1 MNFARLIDESCQGA
15 PSSTALII
23 GDEQISYGELGA
35 QIGCVASSLRRLGVQ
50 PGDRLALLMPNSFE
64 YLVSYY
70 ALLRVG
76 AVAVPLNPLLR
87 EPEVRYIL
95 EDCQASGLIFH
106 QEFASIVEALR
117 AHLSSLHHAILVGD
131 EGQAATLT
139 FNDLLQTGDQESFTV
154 DSADQDLATLIYTS
168 GMTGDPKGAMLS
180 HRGLTASAQATIE
193 GFRFKSTDCIIG
205 VLPFAHIFGK
215 NLLVQAALVAG
226 ASVVVMARF
235 ESTLVVEAIERWKA
249 TALSGV
255 PLMLIALSNAL
266 EAQPKDI
273 STLRKCMVGG
283 TTVPMEVVRRFEGLF
298 SNCEV
303 VEAYGISENS
313 GIVTLNP
320 LGGGH
325 REHSAGLPLG
335 LNEVRVVD
343 DQGQDV
349 PQGLPGEIA
358 IRGPQLLLAYWG
370 MPEATAGAVRDGWL
384 FTGDIGYL
392 DEDGYLF
399 LIDRKKDIIITS
411 GYNVYPK
418 EVENVLYGHP
428 DVEAAAVI
436 GQPDDARGEWVK
448 AVIVLKEGATVTEDK
463 MKEYCAGQLA
473 AYKTPRL
480 IEFVDDLPRT
490 ASGKILKRALRVD
503 SEKPETSNP

>member
-1 MNFARLIDESCQGA
+1 MNFFRLIDESCQRA

-23 GDEQISYGELGA
+23 GDEQLSYGELGTR
-35 QIGCVASSLRRLGVQ
+35 IGCVASSLRELGVQ
-50 PGDRLALLMPNSFE
+50 PGDRLALLMPNSVE

-70 ALLRVG
+70 ALLRIG

-87 EPEVRYIL
+87 EPEVHYIM

-106 QEFASIVEALR
+106 QKLASIVEALR
-117 AHLSSLHHAILVGD
+117 SKLSTLRHTILVGD
-131 EGQAATLT
+131 KGEADTQS
-139 FNDLLQTGDQESFTV
+139 FNELLQMGDQESSAV
-154 DSADQDLATLIYTS
+154 DRDEQDLATLIYTS

-180 HRGLTASAQATIE
+180 HRGLIASALATIE
-193 GFRFKSTDCIIG
+193 GFQFRPTDCIIG
-205 VLPFAHIFGK
+205 ALPFAHIFGK
-215 NLLVQAALVAG
+215 NLLVQAPLVAG
-226 ASVVVMARF
+226 SSVVVMARF
-235 ESTLVVEAIERWKA
+235 ESALVIEAIERWQA

-266 EAQPKDI
+266 EAQPRNV

-283 TTVPMEVVRRFEGLF
+283 TTVPMEVVRRFQGLF

-303 VEAYGISENS
+303 VEAYGISENT

-335 LNEVRVVD
+335 LNEIGIVD
-343 DQGQDV
+343 DQRQDV
-349 PQGLPGEIA
+349 PQGQPGEVA

-370 MPEATAGAVRDGWL
+370 TPEATASALRDGWL
-384 FTGDIGYL
+384 ITGDIGYL
-392 DEDGYLF
+392 DKDGYLF
-399 LIDRKKDIIITS
+399 LIDRKKDLIITS

-418 EVENVLYGHP
+418 EVENVLYNHP

-436 GQPDDARGEWVK
+436 GQPDAARGEWVK
-448 AVIVLKEGATVTEDK
+448 AVIVLKGGATVTEDTIR
-463 MKEYCAGQLA
+463 EYCAGHLA
-473 AYKTPRL
+473 DYKTPRL

-490 ASGKILKRALRVD
+490 ASGKILKRALRMNQEE
-503 SEKPETSNP
+503 SG

>member
-1 MNFARLIDESCQGA
+1 MNFFRLIDESCQRA

-23 GDEQISYGELGA
+23 GDEQMNYGELGTR
-35 QIGCVASSLRRLGVQ
+35 IGCVATSLRRLGVQ
-50 PGDRLALLMPNSFE
+50 PGDRLALLMPNSVE

-70 ALLRVG
+70 ALIKLG
-76 AVAVPLNPLLR
+76 AVAAPLNPLLR
-87 EPEVRYIL
+87 EPEVRYIM
-95 EDCQASGLIFH
+95 EDCQASGLIFG

-117 AHLSSLHHAILVGD
+117 SKLSSLHHTIVVGD
-131 EGQAATLT
+131 QGEAETQT
-139 FNDLLQTGDQESFTV
+139 FNDLLQTGDQESSTV
-154 DSADQDLATLIYTS
+154 ARDEQDPATLIYTS

-180 HRGLTASAQATIE
+180 HRGLMASAQATIE
-193 GFRFKSTDCIIG
+193 GFQFGPTDCVIG

-215 NLLVQAALVAG
+215 NLLVQAPLVAG

-235 ESTLVVEAIERWKA
+235 ESALVVKAIERWKA

-266 EAQPKDI
+266 EAQPRDV

-283 TTVPMEVVRRFEGLF
+283 TTVPMEVVGRFQGLF

-303 VEAYGISENS
+303 VEAYGISENT

-325 REHSAGLPLG
+325 REHSAGQPLG

-343 DQGQDV
+343 NQGHDV
-349 PQGLPGEIA
+349 PQGQPGEIA

-399 LIDRKKDIIITS
+399 LIDRKKDLIITS

-418 EVENVLYGHP
+418 EVENVLYNHP

-436 GQPDDARGEWVK
+436 GQPDAARGEWVK
-448 AVIVLKEGATVTEDK
+448 AVIVLKEGATVTEDTI
-463 MKEYCAGQLA
+463 MEYCAGHLA
-473 AYKTPRL
+473 DYKTPRV

-490 ASGKILKRALRVD
+490 ASGKILKRALR
-503 SEKPETSNP
+503 TRG

>member
-1 MNFARLIDESCQGA
+1 MNFARLIEDSCQRA
-15 PSSTALII
+15 PSSTALIM
-23 GDEQISYGELGA
+23 GDEQMSYGELGA
-35 QIGCVASSLRRLGVQ
+35 RIGCVASSLRRLGVQ
-50 PGDRLALLMPNSFE
+50 PGDRLALLMPNSVE

-70 ALLRVG
+70 ALLRIG

-87 EPEVRYIL
+87 EPEVRYVM

-106 QEFASIVEALR
+106 QQFASIVEAL
-117 AHLSSLHHAILVGD
+117 HSKLSFLRHTILVGD
-131 EGQAATLT
+131 KGQAETQT
-139 FNDLLQTGDQESFTV
+139 FNDLLQRGDQECSSV
-154 DSADQDLATLIYTS
+154 DRDDQALATLIYTS

-180 HRGLTASAQATIE
+180 HRGLIASAQATIG
-193 GFRFKSTDCIIG
+193 GFQFGPTDCIIG

-215 NLLVQAALVAG
+215 NLLVQAPLVAG

-235 ESTLVVEAIERWKA
+235 ESALVLEAIERWKA

-255 PLMLIALSNAL
+255 PLMLIALSNEL
-266 EAQPKDI
+266 EAHPRDV

-283 TTVPMEVVRRFEGLF
+283 TTVPMEVVGRFEGLF

-303 VEAYGISENS
+303 VEAYGISENT

-335 LNEVRVVD
+335 LNEVRTVD
-343 DQGQDV
+343 GQGRDV
-349 PQGLPGEIA
+349 PPGQPGEVA
-358 IRGPQLLLAYWG
+358 IRGPQLLLGYWG
-370 MPEATAGAVRDGWL
+370 MPEVTAGALRDGWL
-384 FTGDIGYL
+384 YTGDIGSI

-399 LIDRKKDIIITS
+399 LIDRKKDLIITS

-418 EVENVLYGHP
+418 EVENVLYNHP
-428 DVEAAAVI
+428 DVEEAAVI
-436 GQPDDARGEWVK
+436 GQPDAARGELVK
-448 AVIVLKEGATVTEDK
+448 AVIVLKKGATLTADTVT
-463 MKEYCAGQLA
+463 EYCAGRLA

-480 IEFVDDLPRT
+480 IQFVDDLPRT
-490 ASGKILKRALRVD
+490 ASGKILKRALRTGD
-503 SEKPETSNP
+503 

>member
-1 MNFARLIDESCQGA
+1 MNFFRLIDESCQRA

-23 GDEQISYGELGA
+23 GDEQISYGELGTR
-35 QIGCVASSLRRLGVQ
+35 IGCVASSLRELGVQ
-50 PGDRLALLMPNSFE
+50 PGDRLALLMPNSVE

-70 ALLRVG
+70 ALLRIG

-87 EPEVRYIL
+87 EPEVHYIM

-117 AHLSSLHHAILVGD
+117 SKLSSLHHTILVGD
-131 EGQAATLT
+131 KGEAETQT
-139 FNDLLQTGDQESFTV
+139 FNDLLQIGDQKSSTV
-154 DSADQDLATLIYTS
+154 DRDDRDLATLIYTS

-180 HRGLTASAQATIE
+180 HRGLMASAQATIE
-193 GFRFKSTDCIIG
+193 GFQFRPTDCIIG

-235 ESTLVVEAIERWKA
+235 ESALVVEAMERWKA
-249 TALSGV
+249 TAFSGV

-266 EAQPKDI
+266 EAQPRDV

-283 TTVPMEVVRRFEGLF
+283 TTVPMEVVRRFQGLF
-298 SNCEV
+298 SHCEV
-303 VEAYGISENS
+303 VEAYGISENT

-325 REHSAGLPLG
+325 REHSAGRPLG

-343 DQGQDV
+343 NQGQDV
-349 PQGLPGEIA
+349 TQGLPGEIA
-358 IRGPQLLLAYWG
+358 IHGPQLLLAYWG
-370 MPEATAGAVRDGWL
+370 MPEATASAVRDGWL
-384 FTGDIGYL
+384 ITGDIGYL
-392 DEDGYLF
+392 DKDGYLF
-399 LIDRKKDIIITS
+399 LIDRKKDLIITS

-418 EVENVLYGHP
+418 EVENVLYDHP
-428 DVEAAAVI
+428 QVEAAAVI
-436 GQPDDARGEWVK
+436 GQPDDARGELVK
-448 AVIVLKEGATVTEDK
+448 AVIVLKDGATVTEDTIR
-463 MKEYCAGQLA
+463 EYCAGHLA
-473 AYKTPRL
+473 DYKTPRL
-480 IEFVDDLPRT
+480 IEFVADLPRT
-490 ASGKILKRALRVD
+490 ASGKILKRALR
-503 SEKPETSNP
+503 TRG

>member
-1 MNFARLIDESCQGA
+1 MNFARLIDESCQRA

-23 GDEQISYGELGA
+23 GAERMSYGELGA
-35 QIGCVASSLRRLGVQ
+35 RIGCVASSLRRLGVQ
-50 PGDRLALLMPNSFE
+50 PGDRLALLMPNSTE

-70 ALLRVG
+70 ALLKMG

-87 EPEVRYIL
+87 EPEVHYIM

-117 AHLSSLHHAILVGD
+117 SKLSSLHHTIVVGD
-131 EGQAATLT
+131 QGEAETQT
-139 FNDLLQTGDQESFTV
+139 FNDLLQTGDQESSTV
-154 DSADQDLATLIYTS
+154 ARDEQDLATLIYTS

-180 HRGLTASAQATIE
+180 HRGLMASAQATVE
-193 GFRFKSTDCIIG
+193 GFQFTSTDCVIG

-215 NLLVQAALVAG
+215 NLLVQAPLVAG

-235 ESTLVVEAIERWKA
+235 ESALVVEAIERWKA

-266 EAQPKDI
+266 EAQPRDV

-283 TTVPMEVVRRFEGLF
+283 TTVPMEVVRRFQGLF

-303 VEAYGISENS
+303 VEAYGISENT

-343 DQGQDV
+343 NQGQDV
-349 PQGLPGEIA
+349 PQGQPGEIA
-358 IRGPQLLLAYWG
+358 IRGPQLLLGYWG
-370 MPEATAGAVRDGWL
+370 MPEVTAGAVGDGWL

-399 LIDRKKDIIITS
+399 LIDRKKDLIITS

-418 EVENVLYGHP
+418 EVENILYNHP
-428 DVEAAAVI
+428 EVEEAAVI
-436 GQPDDARGEWVK
+436 GQPDTARGELVK
-448 AVIVLKEGATVTEDK
+448 AVIVLKKGATVTDDQ
-463 MKEYCAGQLA
+463 MREYCAGQLA
-473 AYKTPRL
+473 DYKTPRL

-490 ASGKILKRALRVD
+490 ASGKILKRALRARG
-503 SEKPETSNP
+503 

>member
-23 GDEQISYGELGA
+23 GEEQISYGELGA

-70 ALLRVG
+70 ALLKMG

-87 EPEVRYIL
+87 EPEVHYIM

-106 QEFASIVEALR
+106 QEFTSIVEALR
-117 AHLSSLHHAILVGD
+117 SQLSSLHHTILVGD
-131 EGQAATLT
+131 EGQAATPN
-139 FNDLLQTGDQESFTV
+139 FNDLLNTGDHESLTV
-154 DSADQDLATLIYTS
+154 DQKDQDLATLIYTS

-180 HRGLTASAQATIE
+180 HRGLMASAKATIE
-193 GFRFKSTDCIIG
+193 GFQFRSTDCIIG

-226 ASVVVMARF
+226 ASVVVMAHF
-235 ESTLVVEAIERWKA
+235 ESALVVEAMERWKA
-249 TALSGV
+249 TAFSGV

-266 EAQPKDI
+266 EGQPRDV

-298 SNCEV
+298 SHCEV
-303 VEAYGISENS
+303 VEAYGISENT

-325 REHSAGLPLG
+325 REHSAGQPVG

-343 DQGQDV
+343 NQGQDA
-349 PQGLPGEIA
+349 PQGQPGEIA
-358 IRGPQLLLAYWG
+358 IRGPQLLLGYWG
-370 MPEATAGAVRDGWL
+370 MPEATASAVRDGWF
-384 FTGDIGYL
+384 FTGDIGRI
-392 DEDGYLF
+392 DKDGYLF
-399 LIDRKKDIIITS
+399 LIDRKKDLIITS

-418 EVENVLYGHP
+418 EVENVLYNHP
-428 DVEAAAVI
+428 DIEEAAVI
-436 GQPDDARGEWVK
+436 GQPDAARGEWVK
-448 AVIVLKEGATVTEDK
+448 AVIVLKKGATLTADMV
-463 MKEYCAGQLA
+463 KEFCASRLA
-473 AYKTPRL
+473 GYKTPRL
-480 IEFVDDLPRT
+480 VEFVDDLPRT
-490 ASGKILKRALRVD
+490 ASGKILKRALR
-503 SEKPETSNP
+503 TRG

>member
-1 MNFARLIDESCQGA
+1 MNFFRLIDESCQRV

-23 GDEQISYGELGA
+23 GDEQISYGELGTR
-35 QIGCVASSLRRLGVQ
+35 IGCVASSLRELGVQ
-50 PGDRLALLMPNSFE
+50 PGDRLALLMPNSVE

-70 ALLRVG
+70 ALLRIG

-87 EPEVRYIL
+87 EPEVHYIM

-117 AHLSSLHHAILVGD
+117 STLSSLHHAILVGNQ
-131 EGQAATLT
+131 GQAATHN

-154 DSADQDLATLIYTS
+154 DSDDQELATLIYTS

-180 HRGLTASAQATIE
+180 HRGLMASAQATVE
-193 GFRFKSTDCIIG
+193 GFQFRSTDCIIG
-205 VLPFAHIFGK
+205 ALPFAHIFGK
-215 NLLVQAALVAG
+215 NLLVQAPLVAG

-235 ESTLVVEAIERWKA
+235 ESALVVEAIERWKA

-266 EAQPKDI
+266 EAQPRDV

-283 TTVPMEVVRRFEGLF
+283 TTVPMEVVRRFQGLF

-303 VEAYGISENS
+303 VEAYGISENT

-320 LGGGH
+320 LGGGY

-335 LNEVRVVD
+335 LNEVRVID
-343 DQGQDV
+343 NQGQDV
-349 PQGLPGEIA
+349 PQGQPGEIA

-370 MPEATAGAVRDGWL
+370 MPEATAGAVRDDWL

-418 EVENVLYGHP
+418 EVENVLYDHP

-448 AVIVLKEGATVTEDK
+448 AVIVLKEGASVTEDK

-503 SEKPETSNP
+503 SEEPETSNP

>member
-1 MNFARLIDESCQGA
+1 MNFARLIDESCQRA

-23 GDEQISYGELGA
+23 NDEQINYGELGSR
-35 QIGCVASSLRRLGVQ
+35 IGCVASSLRRLGVQ
-50 PGDRLALLMPNSFE
+50 PGDRLALLMPNSLE

-70 ALLRVG
+70 ALIKMG

-87 EPEVRYIL
+87 EPEVHYIM
-95 EDCQASGLIFH
+95 EDCQVSGLIFH

-117 AHLSSLHHAILVGD
+117 SKLSSLRHTILVGD
-131 EGQAATLT
+131 KGEAETRT
-139 FNDLLQTGDQESFTV
+139 FNDLLQTGDQESSTV
-154 DSADQDLATLIYTS
+154 DRDEQDLATLIYTS

-180 HRGLTASAQATIE
+180 HRGLMASAQATVE
-193 GFRFKSTDCIIG
+193 GFQFRPTDCIIG
-205 VLPFAHIFGK
+205 ALPFAHIFGK
-215 NLLVQAALVAG
+215 NLLVQAPLVAG

-235 ESTLVVEAIERWKA
+235 ESALVVKAIERWKA

-266 EAQPKDI
+266 EAQPRDV

-283 TTVPMEVVRRFEGLF
+283 TTVPMEVVRRFQGLF
-298 SNCEV
+298 RNCEV
-303 VEAYGISENS
+303 VEAYGISENT

-349 PQGLPGEIA
+349 PQGQPGEVT
-358 IRGPQLLLAYWG
+358 IRGPQLLLGYWG
-370 MPEATAGAVRDGWL
+370 MPEVTAGAMGDGWL
-384 FTGDIGYL
+384 STGDIGYL

-399 LIDRKKDIIITS
+399 LIDRKKDLIITS

-418 EVENVLYGHP
+418 EVENVLYNHSG
-428 DVEAAAVI
+428 VEEAAVI
-436 GQPDDARGEWVK
+436 GQPDAARGELVK
-448 AVIVLKEGATVTEDK
+448 AVIVLKEGATVTEDTIR
-463 MKEYCAGQLA
+463 EYCAGHLA
-473 AYKTPRL
+473 DYKTPRL

-490 ASGKILKRALRVD
+490 ASGKILKRALR
-503 SEKPETSNP
+503 TRG

>member
-1 MNFARLIDESCQGA
+1 MNFARLIDETCQGA

-23 GDEQISYGELGA
+23 GDEQISYGKLGTR
-35 QIGCVASSLRRLGVQ
+35 IGCFASSLRRLGVQ
-50 PGDRLALLMPNSFE
+50 PGDHLALLMPNSFE

-70 ALLRVG
+70 ALLKMG

-87 EPEVRYIL
+87 EPEVAYIM
-95 EDCQASGLIFH
+95 EDCQASGIIFH

-117 AHLSSLHHAILVGD
+117 SKLSSLHHAILVGD
-131 EGQAATLT
+131 EGQAATPT
-139 FNDLLQTGDQESFTV
+139 FNDLSQTSDQESFTV
-154 DSADQDLATLIYTS
+154 DSDDQDLATLIYTS

-180 HRGLTASAQATIE
+180 HRGLMASAQATIG
-193 GFRFKSTDCIIG
+193 GFQLSSADCIIG

-235 ESTLVVEAIERWKA
+235 ESALVVEAIERWKA
-249 TALSGV
+249 TAFSGV

-266 EAQPKDI
+266 EARPRDV

-303 VEAYGISENS
+303 VEAYGISENT

-335 LNEVRVVD
+335 LNQLRIVD
-343 DQGQDV
+343 DQGRDV
-349 PQGLPGEIA
+349 PQGQPGEVA

-370 MPEATAGAVRDGWL
+370 MPEATASALRDGWL
-384 FTGDIGYL
+384 FTGDIGSI
-392 DEDGYLF
+392 DEDGHLF

-418 EVENVLYGHP
+418 EVENVLYNHP

-436 GQPDDARGEWVK
+436 GQADTARGELVK
-448 AVIVLKEGATVTEDK
+448 AVIVLKKGATLTADTV
-463 MKEYCAGQLA
+463 KEYCAGRLA

-480 IEFVDDLPRT
+480 VEFVNDLPRT
-490 ASGKILKRALRVD
+490 ASGKILKRALRVNR
-503 SEKPETSNP
+503 EEPETSKP

>member
-23 GDEQISYGELGA
+23 GDEQISYGELGTR
-35 QIGCVASSLRRLGVQ
+35 IGCVANSLRRLGVQ

-70 ALLRVG
+70 ALLKMG

-87 EPEVRYIL
+87 EPEVHYIM

-106 QEFASIVEALR
+106 QEFAPIIEALR
-117 AHLSSLHHAILVGD
+117 NNLSFLRHTILVGD
-131 EGQAATLT
+131 KGGAETQT
-139 FNDLLQTGDQESFTV
+139 FKDLLQMGDQESSSV
-154 DSADQDLATLIYTS
+154 DRDDQDLATLIYTS

-180 HRGLTASAQATIE
+180 HRGLIASAQATVE
-193 GFRFKSTDCIIG
+193 GFQFRPTDCIIG

-235 ESTLVVEAIERWKA
+235 NSALVVEAIERWKA

-266 EAQPKDI
+266 EAQPRDV

-298 SNCEV
+298 SHCEV

-343 DQGQDV
+343 DQGQNV
-349 PQGLPGEIA
+349 PQGQPGEVA

-370 MPEATAGAVRDGWL
+370 ISEATAGSIREGWL

-399 LIDRKKDIIITS
+399 LIDRKKDLIITS
-411 GYNVYPK
+411 GYNVFPK
-418 EVENVLYGHP
+418 EVENVLYDHP
-428 DVEAAAVI
+428 EVEAAAVI
-436 GQPDDARGEWVK
+436 GEPDAARGELVK
-448 AVIVLKEGATVTEDK
+448 AVIVLKEGATVTEDT
-463 MKEYCAGQLA
+463 MKEYCAEQLA
-473 AYKTPRL
+473 DYKTPRL

-490 ASGKILKRALRVD
+490 ASGKILKRALRA
-503 SEKPETSNP
+503 SG

>member
-1 MNFARLIDESCQGA
+1 MNFARLIDDTCQGA
-15 PSSTALII
+15 PSTTALII

-70 ALLRVG
+70 ALLKMG

-87 EPEVRYIL
+87 EPEVHYIM

-106 QEFASIVEALR
+106 QEFAPIIEALR
-117 AHLSSLHHAILVGD
+117 NNLSSLRHTILVGD
-131 EGQAATLT
+131 KGGAETQT
-139 FNDLLQTGDQESFTV
+139 FKDLLQMGDQESSSV
-154 DSADQDLATLIYTS
+154 DRDDQDLATLIYTS

-180 HRGLTASAQATIE
+180 HRGLIASAEATVE
-193 GFRFKSTDCIIG
+193 GFQFRPTDCIIG

-235 ESTLVVEAIERWKA
+235 NSALVVEAIERWKA

-266 EAQPKDI
+266 EAQPRDV

-298 SNCEV
+298 SHCEV
-303 VEAYGISENS
+303 VEAYGISENT

-320 LGGGH
+320 LGGSHHLGTTSYMTAQHHVTIQYILQAQASQYLKYVRAHESLLWQLRPSMNACLIYFQFLNTSLEIPVPIISH
-325 REHSAGLPLG
+325 RVAPPHHSQHL
-335 LNEVRVVD
+335 RH
-343 DQGQDV
+343 
-349 PQGLPGEIA
+349 
-358 IRGPQLLLAYWG
+358 
-370 MPEATAGAVRDGWL
+370 
-384 FTGDIGYL
+384 
-392 DEDGYLF
+392 
-399 LIDRKKDIIITS
+399 LI
-411 GYNVYPK
+411 VYA
-418 EVENVLYGHP
+418 H
-428 DVEAAAVI
+428 A
-436 GQPDDARGEWVK
+436 
-448 AVIVLKEGATVTEDK
+448 
-463 MKEYCAGQLA
+463 
-473 AYKTPRL
+473 
-480 IEFVDDLPRT
+480 
-490 ASGKILKRALRVD
+490 
-503 SEKPETSNP
+503 